1 MEAFNPVWV
10 FVKLAE
16 ELGKD
21 DVFDDEAIVPMT
33 CIRKRASEICTFACV
48 G

>member
-1 MEAFNPVWV
+1 MLSAPNKDDV

-21 DVFDDEAIVPMT
+21 DVFDDEAIVLMT
-33 CIRKRASEICTFACV
+33 CISKRASEICTL
-48 G
+48 